1 MFMQSGRGK
10 QRLIERRVRRIARI
24 GSEVT
29 MSAND
34 ALSFLMAW
42 TLAPLRIGSATPSSS
57 SLAALITREIG
68 PETGQVLELAPGTG
82 PFTQVLLERGVR
94 EQDLTLVEADP
105 DFASLLT
112 RRFPAAHLR
121 DGCGWY
127 APSASVRRLGG
138 GAAISS
144 LPFRLMSPR
153 KAFAILEGVF
163 GALRPGA
170 ALYQYTLGSRC
181 PFDQT
186 ARQAR
191 PGSDPAWPHL
201 PQLPAGDGV

>member
-1 MFMQSGRGK
+1 MP
-10 QRLIERRVRRIARI
+10 
-24 GSEVT
+24 
-29 MSAND
+29 AND

-42 TLAPLRIGSATPSSS
+42 TLAPLRLGAVPPSSS
-57 SLAALITREIG
+57 SLAALIAREIG
-68 PETGQVLELAPGTG
+68 PETGQVLELGPGTG
-82 PFTQVLLERGVR
+82 PFTRALLERGVR

-112 RRFPAAHLR
+112 RRFPAARIIEVDAVGLR
-121 DGCGWY
+121 NPPLFDS
-127 APSASVRRLGG
+127 PVV
-138 GAAISS
+138 GAAISG

-163 GALRPGA
+163 DALRPGA

-186 ARQAR
+186 LLDRLDLEAVRFGR
-191 PGSDPAWPHL
+191 TFRNFPPATVYKVSRIKNLKTYDWRFS
-201 PQLPAGDGV
+201 